1 MVEPCQPPCQIRSA
15 GLGRI
20 WGPPEGRSGLVSG
33 PRMIG
38 YRCCVCDHRQ
48 VTDWDDDE
56 AVRRRKEVSEVM
68 SRQAQRLDDTPDAIH
83 DSAGKWLENNDRAG
97 QAVWLLATKQAEFG
111 HLVAEGYRR
120 GRYTAIAALVRTLFE
135 DATLLSWMAIPNE
148 SGDQVRRVVRVLV
161 DYYRDARNQG
171 NTIPPDAEQ
180 LLRDTTGKDARKP
193 PSWEDRVSQL
203 DEDEHRKENGKPF
216 WDSHKAHVE
225 FLNDYV
231 HSSVGGSGQFTDAM
245 TRELLGYEALVFG
258 HQYLTLSIVAIARL
272 SNQNEM
278 CDEAQAAFGVIHD
291 QETEELRRLFKDET
305 GEGVKASADEPP
317 TYKEGPPLDG

>member
-1 MVEPCQPPCQIRSA
+1 MA
-15 GLGRI
+15 GNR
-20 WGPPEGRSGLVSG
+20 R
-33 PRMIG
+33 RACD
-38 YRCCVCDHRQ
+38 YRH

-56 AVRRRKEVSEVM
+56 VVKRRKEVSGAM
-68 SRQAQRLDDTPDAIH
+68 SRQAQRLEDPLDAIR
-83 DSAGKWLENNDRAG
+83 DSAGQWLENNDRAG

-135 DATLLSWMAIPNE
+135 DATLLSWMAIPNDSE
-148 SGDQVRRVVRVLV
+148 DQVRRVVRVLV

-171 NTIPPDAEQ
+171 KSIPPDAEQ
-180 LLRDTTGKDARKP
+180 LLKDTTGKDARKP

-203 DEDEHRKENGKPF
+203 DDDEHRKEDGRPF

-231 HSSVGGSGQFTDAM
+231 HSSLGGSGQFTDAM
-245 TRELLGYEALVFG
+245 TRELLGYEALVYG

-278 CDEAQAAFGVIHD
+278 CDEAQGAFAEIHGR
-291 QETEELRRLFKDET
+291 EMEELRRLFTD
-305 GEGVKASADEPP
+305 DDQPP
-317 TYKEGPPLDG
+317 PRS